1 MLLDGTLCFY
11 GIVKGCS
18 FSYISLRRKNKLI
31 GRFGN
36 TIAAIATPIG
46 RGAISVIR
54 VSGEAAIL
62 KVASRFKGKIN
73 LSSAQSHTAHFGRI
87 VDDNNETVDEVVCTI
102 FRAPKSFTGE
112 DTVEVSCHGG
122 IFVTRRVLECILETG
137 VRLAEPGEFTQRAF
151 LNGKIDLSQAE
162 AVADLI
168 QAQSDKAQKTS
179 LDQLE
184 GVLSKQIHIVREQL
198 VQSLGLL
205 ELELDFSEE
214 NITLIDK
221 NKAESLFKL
230 AIQEL
235 DQLIKTYKYGKVF
248 REGVR
253 VALVGVPNAGKS
265 SLLNALLKEDRAI
278 VTNVPGT
285 TRDFIEEKMIIAG
298 VLFRMIDTA
307 GLRETEDIVE
317 KEGLLRTWKVI
328 KSSDLIVFVH
338 DSTKII
344 EPEELGFIDMIKKE
358 KHKELIIANN
368 KIDIQQNQMPLE
380 HISEKAQII
389 ETSALNNTG
398 IEFLKDELFKKVL
411 DQPHPENKESVIITN
426 ERHYSAILKTK
437 HCMISALNSL
447 KNGKSEEF
455 IAVDLRAAIESI
467 GEIIGLI
474 TTEEILNNI
483 FSKFCIGK

>member
-1 MLLDGTLCFY
+1 M
-11 GIVKGCS
+11 
-18 FSYISLRRKNKLI
+18 I
-31 GRFGN
+31 GQLGN

-46 RGAISVIR
+46 EGAISVIR
-54 VSGEAAIL
+54 VSGEFAIN
-62 KVASRFKGKIN
+62 KVASRFRGKIN
-73 LSSAQSHTAHFGRI
+73 LSKAKGHTAHFGRI
-87 VDDNNETVDEVVCTI
+87 VNNQNETIDEVVCTV
-102 FRAPKSFTGE
+102 FREPKSFTGE
-112 DTVEVSCHGG
+112 NTVEVSCHGG
-122 IFVTRRVLECILETG
+122 IHVTRRVLECILEIG
-137 VRLAEPGEFTQRAF
+137 VHPAKPGEFTQRAF
-151 LNGKIDLSQAE
+151 LNGKLDLSQAE
-162 AVADLI
+162 AIADLI
-168 QAQSDKAQKTS
+168 QAQSDKARRTS
-179 LDQLE
+179 IDQLE
-184 GVLSKQIHIVREQL
+184 GSLSKQIHIVREQL
-198 VQSLGLL
+198 VNSLGLL

-214 NITLIDK
+214 NITFIDK
-221 NKAESLFKL
+221 NKTENLFKL

-253 VALVGVPNAGKS
+253 VAIVGVPNAGKS

-285 TRDFIEEKMIIAG
+285 TRDFIEEKMTIAG

-317 KEGLLRTWKVI
+317 KEGLQRTLKII

-338 DSTKII
+338 DSTKTI
-344 EPEELGFIDMIKKE
+344 EPEELSFIDMIKKE

-368 KIDIQQNQMPLE
+368 KIDIQQNKMPLE

-398 IEFLKDELFKKVL
+398 IEFLKDEIFKKVL

-426 ERHYSAILKTK
+426 ERHYSAILKAK
-437 HCMISALNSL
+437 HSMKSALSSL
-447 KNGKSEEF
+447 KNGKSEEL
-455 IAVDLRAAIESI
+455 IAVDLRTAIESI

-474 TTEEILNNI
+474 TTEQILNNI